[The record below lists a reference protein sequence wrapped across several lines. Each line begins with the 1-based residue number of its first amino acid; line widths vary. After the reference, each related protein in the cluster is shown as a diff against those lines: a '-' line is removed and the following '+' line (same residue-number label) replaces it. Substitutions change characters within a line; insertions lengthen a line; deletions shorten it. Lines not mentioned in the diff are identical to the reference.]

1 MHRSSADTCDRIQRA
16 MRDART
22 CGAREERRAM
32 LLDLV
37 ERTLLEFHGDWSALC
52 REKNGDE
59 WLTAADECC
68 DRYAHQLYDMA
79 REVQDVLTEDLT
91 YLLRTF
97 SADMIKTTNICH
109 MLWCE
114 DEFRERGSDL
124 ARQARRS
131 ADLFIVRRRVVRRKL
146 VPAR

>member
-1 MHRSSADTCDRIQRA
+1 MRRSPAETCDRIQRA
-16 MRDART
+16 MRDARL
-22 CGAREERRAM
+22 CGVVDERRSM

-37 ERTLLEFHGDWSALC
+37 RQTLLEFHSDWSALC
-52 REKNGDE
+52 REKNGDV

-79 REVQDVLTEDLT
+79 REVQDVLNEDLT
-91 YLLRTF
+91 YLLRAL
-97 SADMIKTTNICH
+97 SADMIKTTNICR

-124 ARQARRS
+124 ALQARRS
-131 ADLFIVRRRVVRRKL
+131 ADLFVVRYRVVRKKPAP
-146 VPAR
+146 VP